1 MHSLQAVVRLR
12 CIPDAGIAACRPTF
26 PVALPLTRMPCRL
39 QASFRQWQVE
49 RSVPQLEEQL
59 AAATAARD
67 VVVVDQEEEVRGAA
81 EQAGTQ
87 RQRQSSANTGYAWCP
102 ADTLATATCQ
112 SLEPLAACWW
122 PPQVSSFAELL
133 LTRLR
138 LGEALRDM
146 ISDPAAALRFLNPG
160 RMVRVDSAPPDP
172 HRQLPPLGTY
182 VEPAAATSEP
192 VGQQNAV
199 ADLSNGAVKHR
210 KGGGA
215 AAAAAAD
222 GDAEPSS
229 SEGLRGTG
237 SDAVAAVDAS
247 SVWGVLVN
255 FQKAGKAKP
264 SSSSATGDGSDD
276 DGGSSKGSSTRYAI
290 DVLVSVDPATLPRG
304 AAEGATGPSS
314 RGVLPRLLP
323 PGAAGGVAIVLTLPL
338 EHLVCLSA
346 VRLRVVKDLRSA
358 EARSSMLSAAAEV
371 IKRHSATGSSAG
383 SSQLP
388 LLDPVQDMKVRLLG
402 CAGMGAAAGGSAR
415 CTSTCVSGMCSAASS
430 LLVHCACATHSHT
443 FAAASLLFV
452 RAGVWQ
458 GGVPLCEPAGGTGV
472 KAGCSPAVERPPPAA
487 APGGATAQ
495 GGAGRNS
502 TGSKEG
508 TEGGT
513 GAWCLDTALLARLS
527 AACVCPLYMAV
538 SSLVLV

>member
-1 MHSLQAVVRLR
+1 M
-12 CIPDAGIAACRPTF
+12 
-26 PVALPLTRMPCRL
+26 
-39 QASFRQWQVE
+39 
-49 RSVPQLEEQL
+49 
-59 AAATAARD
+59 
-67 VVVVDQEEEVRGAA
+67 
-81 EQAGTQ
+81 
-87 RQRQSSANTGYAWCP
+87 
-102 ADTLATATCQ
+102 
-112 SLEPLAACWW
+112 
-122 PPQVSSFAELL
+122 SSFAELL

-172 HRQLPPLGTY
+172 HRQLPQLGTY
-182 VEPAAATSEP
+182 VEPAAVTSEP
-192 VGQQNAV
+192 DEQQDAA
-199 ADLSNGAVKHR
+199 ADASNGAVKHK

-222 GDAEPSS
+222 RDAEPSRS
-229 SEGLRGTG
+229 GGLRGTG

-264 SSSSATGDGSDD
+264 SSSAAGDGSDD
-276 DGGSSKGSSTRYAI
+276 DGGSKGSSTRYAI
-290 DVLVSVDPATLPRG
+290 DVLVNVDPATLPRG

-371 IKRHSATGSSAG
+371 VKRHTTSGSSAG

-388 LLDPVQDMKVRLLG
+388 LLDPVQDMRVRLLG
-402 CAGMGAAAGGSAR
+402 CAGMGAAAAVCQMR
-415 CTSTCVSGMCSAASS
+415 LDVCVGHEVCGKQSCAVC
-430 LLVHCACATHSHT
+430 LCQVVH
-443 FAAASLLFV
+443 
-452 RAGVWQ
+452 
-458 GGVPLCEPAGGTGV
+458 
-472 KAGCSPAVERPPPAA
+472 
-487 APGGATAQ
+487 AQ
-495 GGAGRNS
+495 
-502 TGSKEG
+502 
-508 TEGGT
+508 
-513 GAWCLDTALLARLS
+513 
-527 AACVCPLYMAV
+527 
-538 SSLVLV
+538 